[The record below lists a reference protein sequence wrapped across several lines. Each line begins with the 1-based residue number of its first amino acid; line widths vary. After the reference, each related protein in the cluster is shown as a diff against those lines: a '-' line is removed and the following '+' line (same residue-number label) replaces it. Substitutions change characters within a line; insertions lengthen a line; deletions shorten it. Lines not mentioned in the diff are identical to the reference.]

1 MAIVTVV
8 FGNRRPRSAFTL
20 IEVLVVV
27 AIIALLV
34 AVLIPALSAARTQ
47 AKITSC
53 GANSKQ
59 IGTAIALYQADERG
73 CSPIMLNWHSG
84 PAYTAPARTVFLSV
98 ALRKCEKSLAA
109 LAQRKASTGEMLDPN
124 KTWSTDARDDYEI
137 RFLPQHYVC
146 PFERGRTPWNLQQV
160 GAGPSPLTQWQWVGV
175 MESYQTWLW
184 EDIVQGRKV
193 HSEPFGWGKPTNGL
207 PKYSVVTWNQVST
220 TGKSPSD
227 KAIQDKLHRK
237 WGDADARRL
246 DAGGVSSLTAV
257 YCAIGE
263 HMEMGSR
270 RIDVG
275 SHRKSGGGGTNAIF
289 ADTHV
294 EWVQGTRIGWP

>member
-1 MAIVTVV
+1 M
-8 FGNRRPRSAFTL
+8 RSHRESRGAFTL

-27 AIIALLV
+27 AIIALLI
-34 AVLIPALSAARTQ
+34 AILIPALSAARTE

-59 IGTAIALYQADERG
+59 IATAMAIYQSEERG
-73 CSPIMLNWHSG
+73 CVPIMLNWHSG
-84 PAYTAPARTVFLSV
+84 PAYNTPARTVFLSV
-98 ALRKCEKSLAA
+98 ALRKCEKSLAG
-109 LAQRKASTGEMLDPN
+109 LANRKSTTGEFLDPQ
-124 KTWSTDARDDYEI
+124 KVWSEPARDDYEA

-146 PFERGRTPWNLQQV
+146 PFERGRTPWNLRQV
-160 GAGPSPLTQWQWVGV
+160 GAGPSPLTQWEWSGV

-184 EDIVQGRKV
+184 EDIIRGKKV
-193 HSEPFGWGKPTNGL
+193 HSEPTGWGSPTNGL
-207 PKYSVVTWNQVST
+207 PKYSVITWNQVGM

-227 KAIQDKLHRK
+227 KSIQNQLHRK

-246 DAGGVSSLTAV
+246 DGGGLSSLTAV

-263 HMEMGSR
+263 HMEMGNR
-270 RIDVG
+270 RIDVN
-275 SHRKSGGGGTNAIF
+275 SHRRGRTGGSNAIF

-294 EWVQGTRIGWP
+294 EWVPGPRIGWP